1 MKTLEIK
8 HRTILERTGFR
19 AHPFRERNEYIVT
32 YGGRVI
38 MNERPLGKIRV
49 PFVTILRT
57 RSKKRV
63 EEFVSALGRTADA
76 QCLKLALELEG
87 LTPSSH

>member
-19 AHPFRERNEYIVT
+19 AHAYRQRNEYIVT

-38 MNERPLGKIRV
+38 MNDRPLGKIRV

-57 RSKKRV
+57 RSKKHI
-63 EEFVSALGRTADA
+63 EEFVSSLGRTCDE
-76 QCLKLALELEG
+76 QRLKFALELEG
-87 LTPSSH
+87 LTPSSR